1 MKHRLSDYDF
11 PAELKT
17 MTERELEL
25 LSFEIRDFLIDKV
38 SKTGGHI
45 ASNLGTVELTIALH
59 SIFKSPADKI
69 IWDVGHQ
76 SYVHK
81 ILTGRAAEFETLR
94 CFNGL
99 SGFPKRK
106 ESPHDV
112 YDSGHASTSISVGM
126 GFAAARDLDG
136 DDYSVI
142 AVIGDGAMT
151 GGVAFEALNNAGSR
165 KSKMIVVLNDN
176 EMSIDKNH
184 GGLSQHLS
192 KLRSSQAY
200 LDFKRQMKKTLE
212 GIPIVGEGLRSGIG
226 HIRDAVKYAIVPG
239 AIFEEFGFTYF
250 GPIDGHSIHDLREVL
265 SMAKE
270 MEGPVLVHVV
280 TKKGKGY
287 RNAESNPSKY
297 HGIGSFDP
305 ETGISLGNKND
316 VTYSDLAGK
325 TLTALAADN
334 DKIVAISAAMI
345 DGTGLNHFQRKYPER
360 TYDVGIAEQHAV
372 SFAAGLALNGYRPV
386 VAIYSTF
393 LQRAYD
399 QIIEDVCQQ
408 KLPAVFLIDRAG
420 NVGNDGE
427 THHGVFDLSYL
438 SHIPELT
445 VMAPKDGDELVAMME
460 YALKENRPC
469 AIRYP
474 RGAVEDLSHGRE
486 PAPID
491 GRCEVLEE
499 GSDVSLIAIGK
510 MVGIALD
517 AAKRLKDMGI
527 SADVINARF
536 LRPMDRETIISSGR
550 KTGRIVTLEDNVILG
565 GFGAEILTILASEGL
580 WEYRTMCVGWPDRF
594 IPHGDTDV
602 LFRTFDMDAESISE
616 RVRGFIE
623 GTS

>member
-17 MTERELEL
+17 MTERELGL

-59 SIFKSPADKI
+59 SIFNSPVDKI
-69 IWDVGHQ
+69 LWDVGHQ

-81 ILTGRAAEFETLR
+81 ILTGRAEAFDSLR
-94 CFNGL
+94 CFDGL

-106 ESPHDV
+106 ESPHDA
-112 YDSGHASTSISVGM
+112 YDAGHASTSISVGM
-126 GFAAARDLDG
+126 GYAAARDLNG
-136 DDYSVI
+136 EDYSVVS
-142 AVIGDGAMT
+142 VIGDGAMT
-151 GGVAFEALNNAGSR
+151 GGVAFEALNNAGSW
-165 KSKMIVVLNDN
+165 KSNLIVILNDN
-176 EMSIDKNH
+176 EMSINKNH
-184 GGLSQHLS
+184 GGLSQHLG
-192 KLRSSQAY
+192 KLRASQTY
-200 LDFKRQMKKTLE
+200 LGFKRQMKKTLE
-212 GIPIVGEGLRSGIG
+212 GIPIVGEGLRSGFG

-265 SMAKE
+265 TLAKE
-270 MEGPVLVHVV
+270 MDGPVLVHVV

-287 RNAESNPSKY
+287 RNAESDPSKY
-297 HGIGSFDP
+297 HGIGCFDP
-305 ETGISLGNKND
+305 ETGKTQGSNEGIS
-316 VTYSDLAGK
+316 YSDLAGK
-325 TLTALAADN
+325 TLTTLAATD

-345 DGTGLNHFQRKYPER
+345 DGTGLSHFQRMYPER

-399 QIIEDVCQQ
+399 QIIEDICQQ
-408 KLPAVFLIDRAG
+408 NLPVTFLIDRAG

-427 THHGVFDLSYL
+427 THHGIFDLSYL

-460 YALKENRPC
+460 YALSTNRPC

-474 RGAVEDLSHGRE
+474 RGTVEDLSLDR
-486 PAPID
+486 AVVPID
-491 GRCEVLEE
+491 GRCEVLQE

-510 MVGIALD
+510 MVAIALD
-517 AAKRLKDMGI
+517 TAERLRQMGFR
-527 SADVINARF
+527 ADVINARF
-536 LRPMDRETIISSGR
+536 LRPMDRETIIASGR
-550 KTGRIVTLEDNVILG
+550 KTGRIVTMEDNVILG

-580 WEYRTMCVGWPDRF
+580 WEYRTLCIGWPDKF

-602 LFRTFDMDAESISE
+602 LFRAFGMDAKSISE

>member
-81 ILTGRAAEFETLR
+81 ILTGRASEFETLR

-112 YDSGHASTSISVGM
+112 YDAGHASTSISVGM

-212 GIPIVGEGLRSGIG
+212 GIPIVGEIG
-226 HIRDAVKYAIVPG
+226 RA
-239 AIFEEFGFTYF
+239 
-250 GPIDGHSIHDLREVL
+250 
-265 SMAKE
+265 
-270 MEGPVLVHVV
+270 HV
-280 TKKGKGY
+280 
-287 RNAESNPSKY
+287 
-297 HGIGSFDP
+297 
-305 ETGISLGNKND
+305 
-316 VTYSDLAGK
+316 
-325 TLTALAADN
+325 
-334 DKIVAISAAMI
+334 
-345 DGTGLNHFQRKYPER
+345 
-360 TYDVGIAEQHAV
+360 
-372 SFAAGLALNGYRPV
+372 
-386 VAIYSTF
+386 
-393 LQRAYD
+393 
-399 QIIEDVCQQ
+399 
-408 KLPAVFLIDRAG
+408 
-420 NVGNDGE
+420 
-427 THHGVFDLSYL
+427 
-438 SHIPELT
+438 
-445 VMAPKDGDELVAMME
+445 
-460 YALKENRPC
+460 
-469 AIRYP
+469 
-474 RGAVEDLSHGRE
+474 
-486 PAPID
+486 
-491 GRCEVLEE
+491 
-499 GSDVSLIAIGK
+499 
-510 MVGIALD
+510 
-517 AAKRLKDMGI
+517 
-527 SADVINARF
+527 
-536 LRPMDRETIISSGR
+536 
-550 KTGRIVTLEDNVILG
+550 
-565 GFGAEILTILASEGL
+565 
-580 WEYRTMCVGWPDRF
+580 
-594 IPHGDTDV
+594 
-602 LFRTFDMDAESISE
+602 
-616 RVRGFIE
+616 
-623 GTS
+623 